1 MDFTG
6 ERFVPG
12 SASGL
17 LEAEHVQRY
26 TFATNYAKGKS
37 VLDIACGAGYG
48 SYLLRAGGATRVIGV
63 DISAE
68 AIQFANDHY
77 RSDEITF
84 VVHDAEQ
91 FKNGSYDMITSFETL
106 EHLDKRQQFLE
117 NTRSMLNEHGILIMS
132 TPNKLITSPMK
143 SPSEIRNTFHTYE
156 YLEEEFV
163 SALQKAGFTR
173 IQKFGQ
179 HAYPWFF
186 RNQMVSRLLRRHLH
200 YDTLETA
207 QVRPLINN
215 AIPRYFVFIAG
226 TGL

>member
-26 TFATNYAKGKS
+26 TFASNYAKGRS

-48 SYLLRAGGATRVIGV
+48 SSLLLAGGATRVTGV

-68 AIQFANDHY
+68 AVKFATDHY
-77 RSDEITF
+77 GSDGITF

-91 FKNGSYDMITSFETL
+91 FKNGSYDMIVSFETL

-143 SPSEIRNTFHTYE
+143 TPQEIRNTYHMYE

-163 SALQKAGFTR
+163 SALQKAGYAR

-179 HAYPWFF
+179 HVYPWFF
-186 RNQMVSRLLRRHLH
+186 KNQIVSRLLRRHLH

-207 QVRPLINN
+207 QVMPLINN

-226 TGL
+226 I

>member
-48 SYLLRAGGATRVIGV
+48 SYLLLAGGATRVIGV

-91 FKNGSYDMITSFETL
+91 FKNGKYDMITSFETL

-156 YLEEEFV
+156 YLEKEFV

-179 HAYPWFF
+179 HAYPWFI
-186 RNQMVSRLLRRHLH
+186 RNQIVSRLLRRHLH

>member
-48 SYLLRAGGATRVIGV
+48 SYLLHAGGATRVIGV

-77 RSDEITF
+77 GSDEITF

-186 RNQMVSRLLRRHLH
+186 RNQIVSRLLRRHLH

>member
-186 RNQMVSRLLRRHLH
+186 RNQIVSRLLRRHLH

>member
-26 TFATNYAKGKS
+26 AFASNYAKGKS

-48 SYLLRAGGATRVIGV
+48 SYLLRAGGATRVTGV

-68 AIQFANDHY
+68 AIQFAKDHY
-77 RSDEITF
+77 GNDGITF
-84 VVHDAEQ
+84 AVHDAEQ
-91 FKNGSYDMITSFETL
+91 FKNGSYDIIVSFETL

-117 NTRSMLNEHGILIMS
+117 NTRSMLNEPGILIMS

-143 SPSEIRNTFHTYE
+143 TPSEIRNTYHTYE

-163 SALQKAGFTR
+163 SALQKAGFKR

-179 HAYPWFF
+179 HTYPWFF
-186 RNQMVSRLLRRHLH
+186 RNQIVSRLLRRHLH

-207 QVRPLINN
+207 QVKPLMNN
-215 AIPRYFVFIAG
+215 AIPRYFVFIAE
-226 TGL
+226 TGQ

>member
-12 SASGL
+12 SASEL

-26 TFATNYAKGKS
+26 AFASNYAKGKS

-48 SYLLRAGGATRVIGV
+48 SYLLRAGGAIRVTGV

-68 AIQFANDHY
+68 AIQFAKDHY
-77 RSDEITF
+77 GSNGITF

-91 FKNGSYDMITSFETL
+91 FKNGSYDMIASFETL
-106 EHLDKRQQFLE
+106 EHLDKRQLFLD
-117 NTRSMLNEHGILIMS
+117 NTRSMLKEHGILIMS

-143 SPSEIRNTFHTYE
+143 TPSEIRNTYHTYE
-156 YLEEEFV
+156 YLEDEFV
-163 SALQKAGFTR
+163 SALQKAGYTR

-179 HAYPWFF
+179 HTYPWFF
-186 RNQMVSRLLRRHLH
+186 RNQIVSRLLRRHLH

-207 QVRPLINN
+207 QVRPLMNN